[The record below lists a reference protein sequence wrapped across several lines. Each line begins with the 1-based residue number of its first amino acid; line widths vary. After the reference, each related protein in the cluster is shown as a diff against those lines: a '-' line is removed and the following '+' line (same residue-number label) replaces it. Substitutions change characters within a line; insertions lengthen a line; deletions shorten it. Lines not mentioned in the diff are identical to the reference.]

1 MIKKFFTPQHK
12 LTKYSKILYTF
23 SALFFVLIV
32 VLFSIKQYLLKNFN
46 GVSIEEIIFHL
57 KTPIVG
63 TGLDMILNYFILEKK
78 ILSIAGIIFLL
89 TVTLL
94 SFNKNIRNCLF
105 TNIIIF
111 VTSTFLLFIGMYN
124 IIKDLDISKYLISQM
139 TTSSFIEENYVSPQ
153 NVTITFPEVKRN
165 LIYIYLESME
175 STFISKQNGGCMQ
188 NDIIPELTQ
197 LAKQNINFS
206 ENKDIGGASSPSG
219 TGWTIAAMVAQ
230 TSGLPLLIPVDAT
243 IYGEYSEFLPGA
255 ISLGDILKQH
265 GYNQEIMVG
274 SDMSFGGRRS
284 YFTDHGEYIIY
295 DLFTARNKRKI
306 PNDYYVWWGFEDS
319 KLFSFA
325 KEEIIRLSQDTAP
338 FNFTLLTV
346 DTHNIGGYFCELC
359 NNEHNSQYENV
370 LSCSSRQ
377 TVDFIN
383 WLKKQDFYENTTII
397 VCGDHPSMDDQYIE
411 THYDGSK
418 PRKVYNC
425 FINIADLGQINSKNR
440 EFNTLDFFPTTL
452 AALGCKISGERLGL
466 GTNLFSQKQTLSEKY
481 GNDKINEEFSKSS
494 IFYRKNILRE

>member
-1 MIKKFFTPQHK
+1 
-12 LTKYSKILYTF
+12 
-23 SALFFVLIV
+23 
-32 VLFSIKQYLLKNFN
+32 
-46 GVSIEEIIFHL
+46 
-57 KTPIVG
+57 
-63 TGLDMILNYFILEKK
+63 MILNYFILEKK
-78 ILSIAGIIFLL
+78 FLSIAGIIFLL

-94 SFNKNIRNCLF
+94 SYSPRSAMSTFF

-370 LSCSSRQ
+370 PVDRQ
-377 TVDFIN
+377 
-383 WLKKQDFYENTTII
+383 L
-397 VCGDHPSMDDQYIE
+397 
-411 THYDGSK
+411 
-418 PRKVYNC
+418 
-425 FINIADLGQINSKNR
+425 
-440 EFNTLDFFPTTL
+440 
-452 AALGCKISGERLGL
+452 
-466 GTNLFSQKQTLSEKY
+466 
-481 GNDKINEEFSKSS
+481 
-494 IFYRKNILRE
+494 IL